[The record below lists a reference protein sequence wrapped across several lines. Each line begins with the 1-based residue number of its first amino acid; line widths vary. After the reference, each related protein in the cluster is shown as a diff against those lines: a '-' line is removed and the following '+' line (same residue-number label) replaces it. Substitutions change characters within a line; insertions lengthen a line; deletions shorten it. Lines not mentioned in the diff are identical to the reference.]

1 MHLRTIRRSLSTAS
15 LTQDQ
20 IVIAVVSVLTLLLV
34 ANVKHQEA
42 PAARLGLRDQAL
54 PIKDSE
60 QEEASIKEAMCRA
73 PRAEEFQLTWSIV

>member
-1 MHLRTIRRSLSTAS
+1 M
-15 LTQDQ
+15 
-20 IVIAVVSVLTLLLV
+20 VFVLTLLLV

-42 PAARLGLRDQAL
+42 PAARLELRDQPL

-60 QEEASIKEAMCRA
+60 LEEASIKEAMRRA